1 MVRDYDDIEISW
13 ASVGAAFGVE
23 DSKLNPNVDPEQ
35 LVVRILKAI
44 PDNPRYAPM
53 FVWWLEDYKHLLD
66 ISRLKDE
73 LKKDHSLLAMFQ
85 ILSKSKKVEDFEDHL
100 LSPIVSSIMKRALDE
115 RLLPLAKSKIK
126 PVSNMK
132 DFNIYFSARR

>member
-1 MVRDYDDIEISW
+1 MRDYNDIEINW

-23 DSKLNPNVDPEQ
+23 GSKLNPNVDPEQ
-35 LVVRILKAI
+35 LVVQILNAI

-53 FVWWLEDYKHLLD
+53 FVCWLEDYKHLLD
-66 ISRLKDE
+66 LARLKVE
-73 LKKDHSLLAMFQ
+73 LKKDHSLFAMFQ
-85 ILSKSKKVEDFEDHL
+85 ILSKSKKVEDFEDRL

-126 PVSNMK
+126 PVAHMI